1 MRKNDCVQ
9 QQQPLHTTTSSSS
22 QMKLL
27 EPYIVRYWFW
37 EIEAVLLQIR
47 QDRDWTDWIQ
57 LHHWAL
63 LSLALRRAVAGHTA
77 ASNRSQHLSNPDQA
91 DLSLFLSQTHRTR
104 LHKPHH
110 QWLRHF
116 SNGFK
121 ERAHLQS
128 TRRERAWEIPIVIF
142 GRFGFVMRM
151 WMWKD
156 CKFGFVMRMRDSNC
170 VCKFG
175 WRCVR
180 ILGLLKL
187 FWIFEGRRDWRVRT

>member
-1 MRKNDCVQ
+1 MVGHGGLGWRRDGERERKKILEKMRKNDCVQ

-77 ASNRSQHLSNPDQA
+77 ASNRSQHLSNLDQA
-91 DLSLFLSQTHRTR
+91 DLSLFLSQTHRTWSR
-104 LHKPHH
+104 PL
-110 QWLRHF
+110 WLWF
-116 SNGFK
+116 SLGVDELGALLGFYS
-121 ERAHLQS
+121 LDGLV
-128 TRRERAWEIPIVIF
+128 WEWF
-142 GRFGFVMRM
+142 RWCG
-151 WMWKD
+151 
-156 CKFGFVMRMRDSNC
+156 S
-170 VCKFG
+170 G
-175 WRCVR
+175 WFDLVVVLC
-180 ILGLLKL
+180 
-187 FWIFEGRRDWRVRT
+187 